1 MLVVILLI
9 LAKQFRPSYVFSFV
23 VGIGFGVMLDVHG
36 LWVTQ
41 LPDLLALRI
50 CYLVASFFIL
60 GFGISLSNLCGL
72 PIIPTDLFPREFS
85 LLTGLGYGKVKT
97 SFDILCLALTL
108 LLSFL
113 VLHRLT
119 AIGIGTVLC
128 AFFMGKYVAFL
139 NESLRQHV
147 RFESVCQKQLSA
159 FLHIG
164 LCSVINK
171 PLRAIARSG
180 KSAILSRVLRV
191 FLCQFH
197 YPQRCVRKGFVI
209 TVAPQCHH
217 LACCCSNDRTAS

>member
-119 AIGIGTVLC
+119 TIGIGTVLC

-159 FLHIG
+159 FFAHW
-164 LCSVINK
+164 
-171 PLRAIARSG
+171 PL
-180 KSAILSRVLRV
+180 LR
-191 FLCQFH
+191 H
-197 YPQRCVRKGFVI
+197 K
-209 TVAPQCHH
+209 
-217 LACCCSNDRTAS
+217 